1 MELKV
6 RVGEQHGRYIKTRI
20 YVSPEGENIMENIMN
35 RRQRPHTFYR
45 KEVLPKLFSQ
55 LGWSANTKVK
65 WSQFAGCS
73 CPCSPGFIV
82 ENTYGRDICVSVV
95 DSLAA

>member
-1 MELKV
+1 MEITV
-6 RVGEQHGRYIKTRI
+6 QVGEQERRYSKTRI
-20 YVSPEGENIMENIMN
+20 YVSPVGETVMENIMN

-55 LGWSANTKVK
+55 LGWSADTKVK

-73 CPCSPGFIV
+73 CPCSPGFVV
-82 ENTYGRDICVSVV
+82 ENTYGRNIWVNV
-95 DSLAA
+95 A